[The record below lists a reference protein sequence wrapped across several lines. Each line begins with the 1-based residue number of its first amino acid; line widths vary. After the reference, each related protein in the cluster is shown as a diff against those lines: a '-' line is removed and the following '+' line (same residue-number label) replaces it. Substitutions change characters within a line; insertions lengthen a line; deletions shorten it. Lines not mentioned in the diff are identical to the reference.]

1 MRFIIWIRKV
11 VVAGLLATLPL
22 TGTASNSLPLHAAVQ
37 DEDLTELKGIIAST
51 ESLDTQDAKDWTA
64 LMFATKAGRQHAVS
78 MLLDAGASPNISD
91 RLGRTPLHLAVMA
104 PVEVSRLL
112 IQAGADVN
120 NRNAGGITTLMLAA
134 GKGRMDIVELLL
146 EAGAR
151 LDFKDYQG
159 SSAVDWS
166 RRSGNQDL
174 IEILEQKLA
183 MAGENLPTA
192 TSDDFAEDVFVD
204 VHFPDWFKSSFLDLR
219 EDLEEAI
226 SAGKQDLM
234 VFISTRRCSYC
245 KAFIQ
250 NSLDQP
256 DIRQRLQGAYDVIG
270 LEIFDDN
277 EMIDPAG
284 RSYRVKEFVSA
295 NKAAY
300 TPTLIFFGA
309 KGQKLLKIVGYYP
322 PDKFRTVLDYLEG
335 QHYQREPLRSYFTK
349 TATSPSKP
357 ETGITTDNTLF
368 TKPPYILDRRAGP
381 AKQPLMVL
389 FEKPNCSA
397 CKRFHSRV
405 LRDNPIRHLMG
416 EFESVQLDAS
426 DTNTRLITP
435 AGERISPAQ
444 WFEQLDLS
452 YSPAIVF
459 FDEAGEEVMRLDS
472 ETQRFRME
480 GSLQLVLEKGYQQ
493 DAQLQRWRRNKAI
506 QLFNLNSAN

>member
-1 MRFIIWIRKV
+1 MRFILWIRKV
-11 VVAGLLATLPL
+11 VVSGVLLTLPL
-22 TGTASNSLPLHAAVQ
+22 TGAASNSLPLHAAVQ
-37 DEDLTELKGIIAST
+37 GGDMAELKGIIASA
-51 ESLDTQDAKDWTA
+51 ESLDTQDAKGWTA
-64 LMFATKAGRQHAVS
+64 LMFAIKVGKQHAVS
-78 MLLDAGASPNISD
+78 MLLDAGASPNAGD
-91 RLGRTPLHLAVMA
+91 RLGRTPLHLAVA
-104 PVEVSRLL
+104 TPVDITRLL
-112 IQAGADVN
+112 LKAGADVN
-120 NRNAGGITTLMLAA
+120 QRNAGGVTALMLAA
-134 GKGRMDIVELLL
+134 GSGRRDIIELLFKTD
-146 EAGAR
+146 AR

-159 SSAVDWS
+159 NSVVDWS
-166 RRSGNQDL
+166 HRSKNLEL
-174 IEILEQKLA
+174 IEILEEKLA
-183 MAGENLPTA
+183 RVSKDTPTMIGD
-192 TSDDFAEDVFVD
+192 SFAEDVFVD

-219 EDLEEAI
+219 EDLEEAT
-226 SAGKQDLM
+226 SAGKQGLM

-250 NSLDQP
+250 NSLDLP
-256 DIRQRLQGAYDVIG
+256 DIRQRLQGAYDVVG

-300 TPTLIFFGA
+300 TPTLIFYGA
-309 KGQKLLKIVGYYP
+309 KGHKLLKIVGYYP

-335 QHYQREPLRSYFTK
+335 QHYQREPLRSYFSK
-349 TATSPSKP
+349 TAASPSKP
-357 ETGITTDNTLF
+357 ESGITTDDTLF
-368 TKPPYILDRRAGP
+368 SRPPHILDRRAGP

-397 CKRFHSRV
+397 CRRFHNKV
-405 LRDNPIRHLMG
+405 LRDKPIRYLMG
-416 EFESVQLDAS
+416 EFEVIQLDAS

-435 AGERISPAQ
+435 AGKRISPAQ
-444 WFEQLDLS
+444 WFEQLDLT

-493 DAQLQRWRRNKAI
+493 DAQLQRWRRKKAI
-506 QLFNLNSAN
+506 QLFKLNSGN